1 MLTVGDKLP
10 EFQLQAVVSR
20 EKGRE
25 FQEIT
30 ERSHPGKWQVVQKG
44 EPTLVVA

>member
-1 MLTVGDKLP
+1 MLTVGDTFPAFL
-10 EFQLQAVVSR
+10 LQAVVSR

-30 ERSHPGKWQVVQKG
+30 EKSHPGK
-44 EPTLVVA
+44 